1 MMIPNKIDKDDHRV
15 ADEIYAIMKSDVLNG
30 KYKIGQ
36 VIKVQSVAALFGVSG
51 NIAEQALQLVCQRGL
66 LTPVAEDAFVV
77 KKTHSQEFYY
87 SGRFQVIFLNM
98 EYIIQKL
105 KSESIM
111 IAREPLIAYV
121 EAMRSNITQCHY
133 AGYVAGC
140 EGFYC
145 ELCNQAKM
153 SILGETLRKMNH
165 QLNELDDGFGKEFI
179 WSSAAPT
186 LESVELLLTAL
197 EERNYDQAKEI
208 VQQLHKHYISR
219 LTD

>member
-1 MMIPNKIDKDDHRV
+1 MMVLNNIDKDNHSV

-30 KYKIGQ
+30 TYKVGQ
-36 VIKVQSVAALFGVSG
+36 VIKVHSVAASFGVSG

-66 LTPVAEDAFVV
+66 LAPVAEEAFVV
-77 KKTHSQEFYY
+77 KETHSQEFYY

-98 EYIIQKL
+98 EYMIQKL

-111 IAREPLIAYV
+111 IATDSLAVYV
-121 EAMRSNITQCHY
+121 ETMRDNIEQCQY
-133 AGYVAGC
+133 AGYVASC

-165 QLNELDDGFGKEFI
+165 QLNELDDGFGKDFI
-179 WSSAAPT
+179 WSFAIQT
-186 LESVELLLTAL
+186 LKSVESLLTAL

-208 VQQLHKHYISR
+208 VQQLYKHYISR